1 MIWILGA
8 SGYIGEA
15 FVAEVKKRKLDYR
28 SVSRRNLDYTDF
40 RTLLGALKKEKS
52 DFVVNAAVRTNFRW
66 NESSNWNPGTDGWA
80 ECFLCSK
87 PSSKSHARD
96 NTDSVTS
103 SGFFRSGS
111 DGAKL
116 SF

>member
-15 FVAEVKKRKLDYR
+15 FVAEAKKRKLDYR
-28 SVSRRNLDYTDF
+28 SVSRRDLDYTDF
-40 RTLLGALKKEKS
+40 RTLLGALKKEKP
-52 DFVVNAAVRTNFRW
+52 DFVVNSAVRTNFRW
-66 NESSNWNPGTDGWA
+66 NESSNWNLGADGWA
-80 ECFLCSK
+80 ECFPFSK

-96 NTDSVTS
+96 KTDSVTS

-111 DGAKL
+111 DGAKV